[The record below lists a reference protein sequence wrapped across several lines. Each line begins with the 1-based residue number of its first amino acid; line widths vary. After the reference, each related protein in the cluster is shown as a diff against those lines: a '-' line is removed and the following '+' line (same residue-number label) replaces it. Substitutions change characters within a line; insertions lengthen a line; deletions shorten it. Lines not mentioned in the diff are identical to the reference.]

1 MYLVKINF
9 FFWFVSKP
17 MGGIIPNRM
26 ELERK
31 MTYFQDSFKDSPS
44 SPGNQGSS
52 RKNSIDLRI
61 PKVKLVLGMAGKA
74 ERVASSFKS

>member
-1 MYLVKINF
+1 
-9 FFWFVSKP
+9 
-17 MGGIIPNRM
+17 MGRIIPNRM

-44 SPGNQGSS
+44 SPGNQV
-52 RKNSIDLRI
+52 RPERIQSIYEFL
-61 PKVKLVLGMAGKA
+61 PVKLVLGMAGKA